1 MGPGNEAD
9 RHLVNVRVPI
19 DELLVGMFVEAGV
32 KTLYREG
39 EMRHF
44 LEPTDATYLE
54 PTSKRL
60 RLMKKKIELVTTS
73 GGMLLGS
80 RKQIAALKQIS
91 ISEVVVNTDKSDI
104 LPGSQTAS
112 AEPDPPPKGK
122 AETEAPRRPS
132 PPQRVDIAGTER
144 RRNFGPSN
152 SGWMKLEV
160 TETDDEGAARLCAFL
175 QVISFGG
182 DARMGADDVFQVL
195 EEQYGICAGLDD
207 EMVRKLAEQ
216 AAASPNRVIR
226 GRFLVASSPPPDPDK
241 VGRIDFVCLRDMP
254 PDSELPFSRL
264 RQAFAADQAADAADD
279 KVQVCVVT
287 PGQELAVFDASG
299 GGDSPPDIFGSRLP
313 PLGLEALLRNGNHVE
328 LDGERFVSRIFG
340 YVCIHDGEIS
350 VIPPVWVSP
359 DHMEAYYIHLLESR
373 SERPVPTRD
382 WLDQILQA
390 QAVTHGLDESTIDEL
405 LTLPPEKTEA
415 FLLAAGSRPEPGG
428 DAVVSYTFGGKDGV
442 PSTDMV
448 TRHDESLV
456 KEGDMIAEV
465 TAAFDGKAGVDL
477 SGMEV
482 EGGKGKEQF
491 LLPGT
496 NVRCEDHEG
505 RQCFFAEIEGS
516 ARSIERT
523 VRVQPVVYVQG
534 HVNRPMKVKPGSDVY
549 VRGSVRAGG
558 TIETDG
564 DIAVEGSVEGGA
576 VIQSQ
581 ENVVIEKGIIGH
593 GTRVVAQGS
602 VSARFVHGSTVI
614 TAGDVT
620 STHLMNATV
629 RARNLVVNDVEGDA
643 KAGSIVGGQT
653 LATGKVEASRAGS
666 PTSEQT
672 RIAIINDPELQAQMT
687 KLDKGLEFCR
697 TNILRIL
704 RTLGVR
710 EIDAVKL
717 KELIDKAPPEKR
729 KPLIK
734 ILTQLKQLVD
744 TRDKSTKRRQ
754 TLAEE
759 QEELFAEAEICIRG
773 LVHADVQVQIGE
785 RAFSPKDDITVGAVF
800 ERTAKG
806 ISWSPPETE

>member
-160 TETDDEGAARLCAFL
+160 
-175 QVISFGG
+175 
-182 DARMGADDVFQVL
+182 
-195 EEQYGICAGLDD
+195 
-207 EMVRKLAEQ
+207 
-216 AAASPNRVIR
+216 
-226 GRFLVASSPPPDPDK
+226 
-241 VGRIDFVCLRDMP
+241 
-254 PDSELPFSRL
+254 
-264 RQAFAADQAADAADD
+264 
-279 KVQVCVVT
+279 
-287 PGQELAVFDASG
+287 
-299 GGDSPPDIFGSRLP
+299 
-313 PLGLEALLRNGNHVE
+313 
-328 LDGERFVSRIFG
+328 
-340 YVCIHDGEIS
+340 
-350 VIPPVWVSP
+350 
-359 DHMEAYYIHLLESR
+359 
-373 SERPVPTRD
+373 
-382 WLDQILQA
+382 
-390 QAVTHGLDESTIDEL
+390 
-405 LTLPPEKTEA
+405 
-415 FLLAAGSRPEPGG
+415 
-428 DAVVSYTFGGKDGV
+428 
-442 PSTDMV
+442 
-448 TRHDESLV
+448 
-456 KEGDMIAEV
+456 
-465 TAAFDGKAGVDL
+465 
-477 SGMEV
+477 
-482 EGGKGKEQF
+482 
-491 LLPGT
+491 
-496 NVRCEDHEG
+496 
-505 RQCFFAEIEGS
+505 
-516 ARSIERT
+516 
-523 VRVQPVVYVQG
+523 
-534 HVNRPMKVKPGSDVY
+534 
-549 VRGSVRAGG
+549 
-558 TIETDG
+558 IETDG

-643 KAGSIVGGQT
+643 KAGSIVVGQT